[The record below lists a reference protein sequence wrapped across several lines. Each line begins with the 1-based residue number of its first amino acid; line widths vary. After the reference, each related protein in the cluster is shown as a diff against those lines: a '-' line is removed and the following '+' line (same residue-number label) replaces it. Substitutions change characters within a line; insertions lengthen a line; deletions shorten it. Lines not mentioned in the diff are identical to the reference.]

1 MAQVQKAEVHV
12 RVAEETPIAEGAEQR
27 ERIHFPEYLIVLA
40 KRKSFILKFVGAA
53 AILSCVAAL
62 LLPNTY
68 TGNAKILPPQ
78 QNQSMGT
85 MAALSQQL
93 GPLAALAGQGL
104 GLRNPSDVYVAML
117 RSDTVANGLI
127 DRFSLMSVY
136 NKKLRIDARRRL
148 ADQTEIFTGKDGVIS
163 ISVDDRSPQRAAD
176 LANAYV
182 EELEKLTKT
191 LNITE
196 AGKRRLFF
204 ERGVKM
210 ENDNLADAE
219 VALKQTQE
227 KTGLILLDSQSK
239 AMIESVTSLRAG
251 IAAQEVKVQAMRS
264 FATAENPDLVLA
276 EQELTTMR
284 AQLDRLERGQGKRS
298 IADVPIENVPTA
310 GLEYVRKLRD
320 VKYHEALFALLA
332 RQYEAAKIDEAR
344 DALIVQQMDKAVRPE
359 RKSGPLRTMIVLTV
373 TILASLLAVLIVL
386 LWESLERAKEHP
398 QFAARFRLFQ
408 FYLSRSRK
416 PPNLEA

>member
-1 MAQVQKAEVHV
+1 MIPLEKTEVEL
-12 RVAEETPIAEGAEQR
+12 RVTEAARPLETASPEESIQ
-27 ERIHFPEYLIVLA
+27 FPEYLIVAA
-40 KRKSFILKFVGAA
+40 KRKSFIFKFVGVSVL
-53 AILSCVAAL
+53 LSVITVL
-62 LLPNTY
+62 LLPNSY

-85 MAALSQQL
+85 MAALNQQL
-93 GPLAALAGQGL
+93 GPLAALAGQSM
-104 GLRNPSDVYVAML
+104 GLRNPSDIYVAML
-117 RSDTVANGLI
+117 KSDTVANALI
-127 DRFSLMSVY
+127 DRFSLMRVY
-136 NKKLRIDARRRL
+136 GKKLRIDTRRRL
-148 ADQTEIFTGKDGVIS
+148 ANRTEISAGKDGVIS

-182 EELEKLTKT
+182 EELEKLTKA
-191 LNITE
+191 LNLTE

-204 ERGVKM
+204 EREVKM
-210 ENDNLADAE
+210 ENDDLANAE

-239 AMIESVTSLRAG
+239 AMIESVTSLRAR
-251 IAAQEVKVQAMRS
+251 IAAEEVKVQAMRS
-264 FATAENPDLVLA
+264 FATAENPDLVIA

-284 AQLDRLERGQGKRS
+284 AQLDRLEHGEGKRS

-344 DALIVQQMDKAVRPE
+344 DALIVQQLDKAIPPE
-359 RKSGPLRTMIVLTV
+359 RKSGPFRSLIILTA
-373 TILASLLAVLIVL
+373 TILAVIIALLSAILM
-386 LWESLERAKEHP
+386 ERLERAREDS
-398 QFAARFRLFQ
+398 QFSTRLQLFR
-408 FYLSRSRK
+408 FYLSRSQK
-416 PPNLEA
+416 PPNLGG

>member
-1 MAQVQKAEVHV
+1 MTLVDKAEVHV
-12 RVAEETPIAEGAEQR
+12 RVAEETPVAEAAEQA

-40 KRKSFILKFVGAA
+40 KRKSFIFKFVGVAL
-53 AILSCVAAL
+53 ILSIVTVF
-62 LLPNTY
+62 LLPKTY
-68 TGNAKILPPQ
+68 TATTKIMPPQ
-78 QNQSMGT
+78 QNQSMGA
-85 MAALSQQL
+85 MAAAALSQL
-93 GPLAALAGQGL
+93 GPLAALAGQGA
-104 GLRNPSDVYVAML
+104 GLRNPSDIYVAML
-117 RSDTVANGLI
+117 RSETVANALI

-136 NKKLRIDARRRL
+136 KQELREYARRRL
-148 ADQTEIFTGKDGVIS
+148 ETATEIKAGREGVIS
-163 ISVDDRSPQRAAD
+163 IAVEDRSPQRAAG
-176 LANAYV
+176 LANGYV
-182 EELEKLTKT
+182 EELENLTKT

-204 ERGVKM
+204 EHEVKM

-264 FATAENPDLVLA
+264 FATTENPDLVLA
-276 EQELTTMR
+276 EQELATMR
-284 AQLDRLERGQGKRS
+284 AQLDRLERGGGKRS
-298 IADVPIENVPTA
+298 MADVAIENVPTV

-344 DALIVQQMDKAVRPE
+344 DALIVQQMDKATPPE
-359 RKSGPLRTMIVLTV
+359 QKSGPHRLI
-373 TILASLLAVLIVL
+373 ILFNMTLLALVVAIVAAL
-386 LWESLERAKEHP
+386 SMEAVERAKEDP
-398 QFAARFRLFQ
+398 QYATRLRLFR
-408 FYLSRSRK
+408 FYLRNQHKS
-416 PPNLEA
+416 